1 MAEEGGDYS
10 HSLVRVPKP
19 QSSSFMLFPK
29 QDLPV
34 VRQLSFLSLG
44 CEIISVVGEGKRC
57 MSVLSSTQ
65 PGQLICVAGTPTHRA
80 HWKLQD
86 KAPNSTAF
94 IKLLQATV

>member
-1 MAEEGGDYS
+1 
-10 HSLVRVPKP
+10 
-19 QSSSFMLFPK
+19 
-29 QDLPV
+29 
-34 VRQLSFLSLG
+34 
-44 CEIISVVGEGKRC
+44 